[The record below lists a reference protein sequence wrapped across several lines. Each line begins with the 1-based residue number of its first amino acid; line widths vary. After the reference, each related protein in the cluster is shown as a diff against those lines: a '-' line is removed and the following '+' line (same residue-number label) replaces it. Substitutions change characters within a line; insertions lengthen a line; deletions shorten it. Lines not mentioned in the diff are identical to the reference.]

1 MWGAIVVALIGTLYL
16 LFRAYVKL
24 TYRFWSKQPVFHW
37 YDLLYYIASPKRL
50 EKGVP
55 MVDEYVNLVDIRT
68 TELEEEEDKEVI
80 RFIRSHHNSRTL
92 ASDLVNPLHS
102 NNHPSFLSTYR
113 QNNQLYGVLTA
124 RSLTLRLKGQR
135 EIPLYYLDN
144 LCVHRGMRQ
153 QDIAPQL
160 LRTTYYQ
167 LRRQRPSI
175 DVYLFKR
182 EEANTAIVPLVT
194 YRSAVYPIDSI
205 MKRSFPHAS
214 HTLIEI
220 NREKLT
226 LLLDLVDTQRERF
239 ECVLLPDVSNLTR
252 MLEKE
257 RWHVYGILERDRLKA
272 AYIFVPGE
280 KWTNMV
286 ASIDACEFTDI
297 FQIGFEQACTRIGKP
312 IAIDRIGDSNRLRVL
327 SNPTLEFPSSYYMY
341 NYITTT
347 QPNDKCLILN

>member
-1 MWGAIVVALIGTLYL
+1 MWSAIAVALIGGLYL
-16 LFRAYVKL
+16 IFRAYVKL

-37 YDLLYYIASPKRL
+37 YDLLYYVASPKRV

-55 MVDEYVNLVDIRT
+55 LVDEYVNLVDIRT
-68 TELEEEEDKEVI
+68 TEIDEEKDKEAI
-80 RFIRSHHNSRTL
+80 RFVRSHHRL
-92 ASDLVNPLHS
+92 AKHWVESLYS

-113 QNNQLYGVLTA
+113 LNNQLYGVLTA

-144 LCVHRGMRQ
+144 LCIHRGMRQ
-153 QDIAPQL
+153 RDIAPQL

-167 LRRQRPSI
+167 LRRLRPSI
-175 DVYLFKR
+175 DAYLFKR
-182 EEANTAIVPLVT
+182 EEASTAIVPLVT
-194 YRSAVYPIDSI
+194 YRSAVYPVGSI
-205 MKRSFPHAS
+205 PKRPFPHAS

-220 NREKLT
+220 NREKLA

-239 ECVLLPDVSNLTR
+239 ECVLLPDVSNLAR

-257 RWHVYGILERDRLKA
+257 RWHVYGILERDRLNA

-286 ASIDACEFTDI
+286 ASIDACEFVDI

-327 SNPTLEFPSSYYMY
+327 SNPTLEYPSSYYMY